1 MQSLRFL
8 ITFLVIA
15 GLNCAAVCAQT
26 ASQRGVQDIT
36 AVQALS
42 PVGPYYALVIGNND
56 YQHVD
61 KLQTA
66 MNDAREVSQV
76 LRDRFGFHTQ
86 VLYNATRAQ
95 TLRAIDSYRTL
106 PADSNLLFYYAGH
119 GHRDKDANRAYWL
132 PVDADRNERANWIN
146 STDITDG
153 IHAIKSRHILLISD
167 SCFSGDL
174 VLRATK
180 AAIVSGGYNAI
191 IAKALRQNSRHIMSS
206 GGDEPVADSGT
217 GDHSVFAAAL
227 LESLNDMPDDV
238 FRGND
243 LFDKAKLR
251 VEMRSQANQTP
262 RYEILRDSA
271 ADLGDFV
278 FFRAK
283 NTLAELLKD
292 YRPRKQGTQ
301 GLELLSVDPWLNARR
316 GEIVRRARTVY
327 IDGLFSDVNKTELEI
342 ALRSSSHFNSL
353 NLELVEADKPDLMI
367 LYNQG
372 IFTTDP
378 EFTLTMYVSGQL
390 FDKYDV
396 GHKSDWRKP
405 MTLRKQDDVSKVASV
420 IVRHLQELRA
430 VPWP

>member
-1 MQSLRFL
+1 MQSLRFS
-8 ITFLVIA
+8 IAVLVIA

-26 ASQRGVQDIT
+26 ASQRSVQDVT
-36 AVQALS
+36 PVQPPS
-42 PVGPYYALVIGNND
+42 PIGPYYALVIGNND
-56 YQHVD
+56 YQRVD

-66 MNDAREVSQV
+66 VNDAREVSQV
-76 LRDRFGFHTQ
+76 LHDRFGFQTQ

-95 TLRAIDSYRTL
+95 ILRAIDSYRAL

-132 PVDADRNERANWIN
+132 PVDAAGDERANWIN

-153 IHAIKSRHILLISD
+153 IHAIKSRHILVISD

-174 VLRATK
+174 VRDAK
-180 AAIVSGGYNAI
+180 VAIASGGYNAI
-191 IAKALRQNSRHIMSS
+191 IAKALRLNSRHIMAS
-206 GGDEPVADSGT
+206 GGDEPVADSGS
-217 GDHSVFAAAL
+217 GGHSVFAAAL

-243 LFDKAKLR
+243 LFDIAKRR

-262 RYEILRDSA
+262 RYDILRDSFN
-271 ADLGDFV
+271 DLGDFV

-283 NTLAELLKD
+283 YTLAELLKD
-292 YRPRKQGTQ
+292 YRPGTQ
-301 GLELLSVDPWLNARR
+301 AVLSVDPWLYARR
-316 GEIVRRARTVY
+316 GEIARRARTVY
-327 IDGLFSDVNKTELEI
+327 VDARMSGVGKTELEI
-342 ALRSSSHFNSL
+342 ALRFSTDFNSL
-353 NLELVEADKPDLMI
+353 NLELVEGNEPADITIWPNMA
-367 LYNQG
+367 

-378 EFTLTMYVSGQL
+378 EVTLTLFVRGQL
-390 FDKYDV
+390 FDTYDA
-396 GHKSDWRKP
+396 GHKSSFRKRTP
-405 MTLRKQDDVSKVASV
+405 LLKQDDASNVAGV

>member
-1 MQSLRFL
+1 MQSLRFS

-15 GLNCAAVCAQT
+15 GLNCAVVCGQT
-26 ASQRGVQDIT
+26 ASQRKVQDIT
-36 AVQALS
+36 AVQG
-42 PVGPYYALVIGNND
+42 PTPIGPYYALVIGNND

-66 MNDAREVSQV
+66 VNDAREVSQV
-76 LRDRFGFHTQ
+76 LHDRFGFQTK

-119 GHRDKDANRAYWL
+119 GHRDQEANRAYWL
-132 PVDADRNERANWIN
+132 PVDADRDERANWIN

-153 IHAIKSRHILLISD
+153 IHAIQSRHILVISD

-174 VLRATK
+174 VRDAK
-180 AAIVSGGYNAI
+180 AAIASGGYNAI
-191 IAKALRQNSRHIMSS
+191 IAKALRLNSRHIMSS
-206 GGDEPVADSGT
+206 GGDEPVADSGS
-217 GDHSVFAAAL
+217 GGHSVFAAAL
-227 LESLNDMPDDV
+227 LESLNDMPGEV

-243 LFDKAKLR
+243 LFDVTKRR

-262 RYEILRDSA
+262 RYDILRDSF

-292 YRPRKQGTQ
+292 YRPGTQ
-301 GLELLSVDPWLNARR
+301 GSWSEDPWLHARR
-316 GEIVRRARTVY
+316 GEIVRRARTLY
-327 IDGLFSDVNKTELEI
+327 IIEGLVSHVNKTELEI
-342 ALRSSSHFNSL
+342 ALRFSSDFNSL
-353 NLELVEADKPDLMI
+353 NLELVEDKPADLTI
-367 LYNQG
+367 LYTG
-372 IFTTDP
+372 AIFTDDP
-378 EFTLTMYVSGQL
+378 DFTLSLYVRGQK
-390 FDKYDV
+390 FDEYDSEPKLSV
-396 GHKSDWRKP
+396 RKRT
-405 MTLRKQDDVSKVASV
+405 TLRKQDDADYLAGV
-420 IVRHLQELRA
+420 IVRHLQELRE